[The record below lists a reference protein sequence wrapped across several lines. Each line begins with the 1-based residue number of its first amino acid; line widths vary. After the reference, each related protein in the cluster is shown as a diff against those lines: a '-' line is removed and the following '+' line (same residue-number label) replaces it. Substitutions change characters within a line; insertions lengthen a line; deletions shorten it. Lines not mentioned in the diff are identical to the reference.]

1 MFDRDMTLVQIS
13 GRSRGYVPRIILF
26 RTKGGKRVCRW
37 VENQRNF
44 PEPGLYLKSEEG
56 QDRLNRVFV
65 IIGEGASS
73 MSAE

>member
-37 VENQRNF
+37 VENQRYF
-44 PEPGLYLKSEEG
+44 PEPVVVFKLRGRARSS
-56 QDRLNRVFV
+56 QSVFV
-65 IIGEGASS
+65 VVGGRYVF
-73 MSAE
+73 